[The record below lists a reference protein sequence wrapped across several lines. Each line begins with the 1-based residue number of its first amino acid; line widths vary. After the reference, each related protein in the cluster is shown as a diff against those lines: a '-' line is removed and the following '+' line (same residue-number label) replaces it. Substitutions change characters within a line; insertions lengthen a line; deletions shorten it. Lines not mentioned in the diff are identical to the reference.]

1 MSRRRELEQHRQR
14 LNETREI
21 MSSMKALAFMETRK
35 LSRFIEA
42 QRGVVEHIDRVAE
55 DFFSFYPATLPLLS
69 ASQTVYLLLGSE
81 RGFCGDFNES
91 LVEALLAEQAT
102 LESESGQQREQI
114 IAIGSKLSGLLAA
127 GKAEVSHLDGIS
139 VVEDIENTLIKI
151 VDTLKRL
158 QKENAGLSLR
168 ILYHDPDRQE
178 IINTQLLPPFESHQ
192 HLQQPF
198 SHPPQLNVRPEEFCR
213 DLLDRY
219 LFSTLHETLYLSLMA
234 ENQRRVTHLEG
245 AVQQLDDKAA
255 DLLRRSNTL
264 RQEEITEE
272 IEIILLSA
280 ESLERPR
287 KSD

>member
-42 QRGVVEHIDRVAE
+42 RRAVVEHIDHVAE

-69 ASQTVYLLLGSE
+69 AAQTVYLLLGSE

-91 LVEALLAEQAT
+91 LVETLFTEQAT
-102 LESESGQQREQI
+102 QQSEKGQQGKQI
-114 IAIGSKLSGLLAA
+114 IAIGNKLCGLL
-127 GKAEVSHLDGIS
+127 GTEKSGISRLDGIS
-139 VVEDIENTLIKI
+139 VVEDIEEILIKI

-178 IINTQLLPPFESHQ
+178 IINSP
-192 HLQQPF
+192 
-198 SHPPQLNVRPEEFCR
+198 
-213 DLLDRY
+213 
-219 LFSTLHETLYLSLMA
+219 
-234 ENQRRVTHLEG
+234 
-245 AVQQLDDKAA
+245 
-255 DLLRRSNTL
+255 
-264 RQEEITEE
+264 
-272 IEIILLSA
+272 
-280 ESLERPR
+280 
-287 KSD
+287 

>member
-219 LFSTLHETLYLSLMA
+219 LFSTLHETLYLSLTA

>member
-42 QRGVVEHIDRVAE
+42 QRAVVEHIDRVAE

-158 QKENAGLSLR
+158 QKENTGLSLR

-178 IINTQLLPPFESHQ
+178 IINTQLLPPFESLQ

-287 KSD
+287 KSG